1 MSSLA
6 VRDLSFTCLPTH
18 KGDFCMPAFESC
30 SMMRAATCAIKHKLG
45 HSPLVTE

>member
-6 VRDLSFTCLPTH
+6 VRDLSFTCLLAH

-30 SMMRAATCAIKHKLG
+30 SRMRAATCAIKHKLG
-45 HSPLVTE
+45 QSPLVTE